1 MSLPRIRFAVVAC
14 LCLLA
19 PLLPAAAA
27 GGAAAT
33 GERDSYRNP
42 LAPTIPGGGTVDSCA
57 DPAVLEGK
65 GGDQSWYLYCTTDP
79 LNDED
84 LAPDGDDPD
93 DDPDPRFRPIPMMRS
108 TDLVHWRYVGV
119 ALPRHRQPEWAA
131 DGARIWAPDVVYSR
145 ATDRYY
151 MTFVVTNTDDDLRG
165 PAACASPNDSAI
177 GVAVSDSP
185 TGPWR
190 ASDQPVVGPRPDPQA
205 ACDFFWTFD
214 PDVLGTSIGGN
225 SVLYY
230 GSYYGG
236 VHATDIAVTDDGMM
250 AVGDSTPIV
259 IPNRYE
265 GTHVVRR
272 DGWYYLFG
280 SATNCCNG
288 PLTSY
293 GVFAGRSRSPKGPF
307 RDRDGHSFLS
317 GRVGGTPVVL
327 PNGNRWVGVGHNTVV
342 RDRAGDWWTLY
353 HAADRHDPYFA
364 EFPGFTKRPALLDRL
379 TWRRGWPQVR
389 AGQWASDHRVPAP
402 ATSRHDS
409 ADERLAPPAE
419 LRPGRPMPRYSD
431 DFSGGLE
438 QQWSW
443 VRQPDPMTYDIENS
457 ALRWQ
462 THQGDLARDDN
473 TAPVLTRPMPE
484 GNAVVETEVHLNLPP
499 EGPGHNFVQA
509 GLVLYDGDD
518 RYLKLVHAS
527 LWETRQTE
535 WAKEVPAEQAQHPPH
550 RYGNGVVGPPSEVTR
565 LRIVV
570 QRRPGADKFTAFT
583 QAEGSRWVRGGA
595 WRHSLSPDAR
605 IGLVSMGDR
614 AREGWIARFSGV
626 QTSTLRVIEP

>member
-1 MSLPRIRFAVVAC
+1 MSLPGIRFAVLAC

-19 PLLPAAAA
+19 PLLPAVAAS
-27 GGAAAT
+27 GAPT
-33 GERDSYRNP
+33 EDGYRNP
-42 LAPTIPGGGTVDSCA
+42 LAPRIPGGGTVDSCA
-57 DPAVLEGK
+57 DPAVLEGR
-65 GGDQSWYLYCTTDP
+65 GDDRAWYLYCTTDP

-84 LAPDGDDPD
+84 VDQEGNY
-93 DDPDPRFRPIPMMRS
+93 RFRPIPMMRS
-108 TDLVHWRYVGV
+108 SDLVHWRYVGN
-119 ALPRHRQPEWAA
+119 ALPRRKHPEWAA
-131 DGARIWAPDVVYSR
+131 EGAGIWAPDVVYSR

-151 MTFVVTNTDDDLRG
+151 LTFVVTDTDDDLRG
-165 PAACASPNDSAI
+165 PGACPSGGDSAI

-185 TGPWR
+185 TGPWDV
-190 ASDQPVVGPRPDPQA
+190 SEEPVVGPRPDLTTPDT
-205 ACDFFWTFD
+205 CEDFYWTFD
-214 PDVLGTSIGGN
+214 PDVLGTSIGAS

-236 VHATDIAVTDDGMM
+236 VHATDVTLTEDGMQ
-250 AVGDSTPIV
+250 AVGDSSPVV

-293 GVFAGRSRSPKGPF
+293 GVFAGRSRSPRGPF
-307 RDRDGHSFLS
+307 RDRDGHSLLS
-317 GRVGGTPVVL
+317 GRVGGTPVLL

-364 EFPGFTKRPALLDRL
+364 KDPGFTKRPALLDRL

-389 AGQWASDHRVPAP
+389 AGRWASDHKVPAP
-402 ATSRHDS
+402 ATSRRD
-409 ADERLAPPAE
+409 AAGARLVPPAG
-419 LRPGRPMPRYSD
+419 LRPGRPLPRYSD
-431 DFSGGLE
+431 NFSGGLE
-438 QQWSW
+438 KRWRW
-443 VRQPDPMTYDIENS
+443 VREPAEGTYEVENS
-457 ALRWQ
+457 TLRWQ
-462 THQGDLARDDN
+462 THAGDLAREKN
-473 TAPVLTRPMPE
+473 TAPVLTRPMP
-484 GNAVVETEVHLNLPP
+484 GRDAVVETEVHLNLPP

-535 WAKEVPAEQAQHPPH
+535 WAKEVPSGRPEYP

-570 QRRPGADKFTAFT
+570 QRRPGGDKFTAFT
-583 QAEGSRWVRGGA
+583 QAEGSRWVRGGV
-595 WRHSLSPDAR
+595 WRHSLSPAAR
-605 IGLVSMGDR
+605 IGLVSMGDE
-614 AREGWIARFSGV
+614 AGEGWTARFSGV
-626 QTSTLRVIEP
+626 QTSTLRVVEPQR